1 MANYDPARHTRVY
14 VDHGPEGVASTVA
27 QGYDVVGQR
36 EPQYRPVHHSSRS
49 LTKAEKGYGKVEGES
64 LAVLTG
70 IKTNSRFLYGTEFEI
85 ITDHM
90 PLIPLYN
97 NPTRPAPVRVERH
110 RSKLRSFQF
119 KLKYEPGKSLPCD
132 YSSRHPPPPR
142 CYTSQEKEEMGVEE
156 EEKDGK
162 IQVGRVLAMI
172 GNQPNK
178 VNRVQLEP
186 PLEGQRTS

>member
-1 MANYDPARHTRVY
+1 VY
-14 VDHGPEGVASTVA
+14 VDHGPEGVASAVA

-36 EPQYRPVHHSSRS
+36 DPQYRPVHHSSRS

-142 CYTSQEKEEMGVEE
+142 CYTSRG
-156 EEKDGK
+156 
-162 IQVGRVLAMI
+162 
-172 GNQPNK
+172 GNNGGTGEQCSQKRIKGCRKFPRK
-178 VNRVQLEP
+178 P
-186 PLEGQRTS
+186 